1 MLCTKNTYLLSMIQ
15 NLKRQESIISK
26 INLYVANAVFIA
38 TSHMDYFQVCIVRWP
53 RVTLNATIYM
63 NVHSTRLPRR
73 PWQEIRHSHISHFA
87 HSLWQSLTAEHPS
100 L

>member
-1 MLCTKNTYLLSMIQ
+1 MSVKHDSEFEET
-15 NLKRQESIISK
+15 QESIISK
-26 INLYVANAVFIA
+26 INLYVANAHAVFIA
-38 TSHMDYFQVCIVRWP
+38 TSHVDYFQVCIVLYIRWP

-63 NVHSTRLPRR
+63 NVHSTHLPRR

-87 HSLWQSLTAEHPS
+87 HSLQSLTAEHPS